1 MSVLVTLALFLF
13 ARDSIAIPA
22 DFPLFLHN
30 ISSFYRIPD
39 DINALT
45 ALLKGNEL
53 AASGKHEEA
62 IAMWLYCVDLRP
74 DSNVPLNNIANSVS
88 VLVCLLK
95 FVVGCALERR
105 RRRVGNQSRS
115 PSKSRQVGSSYE
127 RKYNED
133 LEKARGCRGGLAGS
147 HVD

>member
-39 DINALT
+39 DVNAL
-45 ALLKGNEL
+45 
-53 AASGKHEEA
+53 
-62 IAMWLYCVDLRP
+62 WLYCVDLRP

-88 VLVCLLK
+88 VLVYLLK
-95 FVVGCALERR
+95 FVVGCALEGS
-105 RRRVGNQSRS
+105 RRRVGNQSRG
-115 PSKSRQVGSSYE
+115 PSKSGQVGSSYE

-133 LEKARGCRGGLAGS
+133 LEKARGCRGGPAGS